1 MCTLNL
7 IMVAANRFV
16 ISALSDIIAK
26 WQHLGTTTSQ
36 QQSGRPRKGTKAL

>member
-1 MCTLNL
+1 
-7 IMVAANRFV
+7 MVAANRFV

-36 QQSGRPRKGTKAL
+36 RQSGRPRKGTKAL